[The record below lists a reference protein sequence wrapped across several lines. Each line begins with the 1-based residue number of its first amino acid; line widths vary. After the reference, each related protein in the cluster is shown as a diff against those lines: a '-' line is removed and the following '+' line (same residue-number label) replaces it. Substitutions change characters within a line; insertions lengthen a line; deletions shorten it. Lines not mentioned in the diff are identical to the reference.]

1 MSARLWMLPC
11 CKAISRSIVSDRLRG
26 VIVSES
32 RQIIPAAVSLLV
44 LLELL
49 VLLVLLTS

>member
-32 RQIIPAAVSLLV
+32 RQIIPAAAS